1 MVDLSFICQKEKKKK
16 KYIKLSSL
24 KLECLP
30 IWLNFQL
37 KIVFEF
43 NYDFYLQRG
52 IELSSQNQNSYL
64 DLIVVKF

>member
-43 NYDFYLQRG
+43 NYDFHLQRG
-52 IELSSQNQNSYL
+52 IDLSSQNQNSYL